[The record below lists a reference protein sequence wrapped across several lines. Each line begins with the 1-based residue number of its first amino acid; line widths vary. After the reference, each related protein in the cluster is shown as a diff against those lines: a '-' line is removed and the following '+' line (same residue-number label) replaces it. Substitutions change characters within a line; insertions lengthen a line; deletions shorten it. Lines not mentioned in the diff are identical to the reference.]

1 MTLKRALVVDDS
13 RSARVSL
20 KKLLEEQGLAVD
32 LAVSGEEA
40 LDFLKHHLVDVI
52 FMDHTMPGMDG
63 LEAVS
68 AIKSN
73 PRTATIPVMMY
84 TTKEG
89 EVYVG
94 QARALGAVGV
104 MPKQVHP
111 GALFDMLLKLGLV
124 RDRRAP
130 APAADE
136 AAPAVAV
143 DTAPAAPE
151 STPAPVEAPS
161 STPAAGRYDDV
172 DREYDQQAVGMSVQ
186 SLVSRILEDQH
197 STLRSDLL
205 RSNRSFARQV
215 AAEIFER
222 QRELAARQPAE
233 APEPAAAEAGPARA
247 AGSSLGLMLV
257 LVTGL
262 LILGGWV
269 WLLNQEVKALPDRLA
284 TVLANRPPPAAAPQA
299 RVAPAAAVDSTGSP
313 GGLLRA
319 LVWSLNRDAAVG
331 FDEVPLNPVR
341 TAELR
346 ELLQLLQAAGFR
358 GTLRLDLHL
367 GQFCLVSDDA
377 GRYQPAPPELP
388 MSSCA
393 LIGHPLDD
401 SSFLSERQ
409 SNAFEAFVSQSA
421 LLQNSGIELEV
432 VALDRLDSLP
442 REAYPTA
449 AQSAG
454 AWNRVAAR
462 NHRIEYSL
470 RPAEPSTE
478 ALAASP

>member
-20 KKLLEEQGLAVD
+20 QKLLEEQGLAVD
-32 LAVSGEEA
+32 LAVSGEAA
-40 LDFLKHHLVDVI
+40 LEFLQHHLVDVI

-68 AIKSN
+68 AIKRN

-104 MPKQVHP
+104 MPKQVQP

-130 APAADE
+130 SGGARDPSPSSPAE
-136 AAPAVAV
+136 AAPATGAAVATPAEPVDRYDAV
-143 DTAPAAPE
+143 D
-151 STPAPVEAPS
+151 
-161 STPAAGRYDDV
+161 RD
-172 DREYDQQAVGMSVQ
+172 YDQQAVGMSVQ
-186 SLVSRILEDQH
+186 ALVTRILEDQH
-197 STLRSDLL
+197 SALRSDML

-222 QRELAARQPAE
+222 QRDLAARQSAEEAVPAE
-233 APEPAAAEAGPARA
+233 DEAQRPRA
-247 AGSSLGLMLV
+247 SGSGMGLMLV

-269 WLLNQEVKALPDRLA
+269 WLLNEEVKALPERLA
-284 TVLANRPPPAAAPQA
+284 TVIANRPPLRAVAVEAVAAAD
-299 RVAPAAAVDSTGSP
+299 AAEAGPSA

-319 LVWSLNRDAAVG
+319 LSWALNRDGAVG

-377 GRYQPAPPELP
+377 GRYRLAPPELP
-388 MSSCA
+388 LTRCA
-393 LIGHPLDD
+393 FIGHPLDD

-421 LLQNSGIELEV
+421 LLQSSGIELDV
-432 VALDRLDSLP
+432 VALDRLESLP
-442 REAYPTA
+442 REAYPAAAETA
-449 AQSAG
+449 G
-454 AWNRVAAR
+454 EWNRIAAR

-470 RPAEPSTE
+470 RPAEPAAE
-478 ALAASP
+478 AFAAGP